1 MSKRLKQAVLILV
14 GIPAAM
20 ILTVF
25 IMGKIFEFKNVTAIS
40 SVSEVYT
47 DYIDE
52 GGLYALSG
60 EMVIVPG
67 EHVEPAPRWSSKS
80 TVFPTDTA
88 YRMRTAYK
96 SFSAGSISEVYSD
109 KCLSGKDYKASVCIQ
124 FKLPSGIEYS
134 MIFPAA
140 FCEHEIYVN
149 GLLVSSKERS
159 DKYGF
164 LLPAPEKILLPYN
177 PAGGYEI
184 LVNLVSSKGFTGGS
198 FDSIL
203 VGATDVTDTAY
214 GFYTAVN
221 IVVLCFIIT
230 TMIFLCLQMFAFK
243 KSRILMA
250 FLLYFAAS
258 LLYVFTRDD
267 FSSVNLGFYLPLN
280 IMLILKSLATPLYTA
295 SILLICYRL
304 FPYYFPSKAVMII
317 EFLQIF
323 PIISDLSF
331 KTFPLLTNISDFVL
345 VLPLVPCLYVF
356 ALSFEESEKYSLRFG
371 ICLFLAETDVLLR
384 HATSGLSMPVM
395 YVYFPT
401 IGGFMVLNVL
411 MMAVRYKHQNS
422 TENFYEVELSK
433 YLNAL
438 QASENAFLNAQIKPH
453 FLYNTLNTIA
463 DLCVTDPDK
472 AKGLIDS
479 LTEYLKLILDLDN
492 MEEQV
497 SLERELELARAY
509 TAIEKGRFPSIRF
522 YTDYPLKMPKISL
535 PALTIQPLI
544 ENAIKHGVRKSNRPG
559 AVTLRIMDNPD
570 GVYFYVSD
578 NGVGMNEETIKGLF
592 KEPKENKSIGIYNID
607 KRLRNQYG
615 NGLSID
621 STEDLGTCV
630 TFVVP
635 K

>member
-1 MSKRLKQAVLILV
+1 MSKRLKQAILILV
-14 GIPAAM
+14 AVPAFM

-25 IMGKIFEFKNVTAIS
+25 VMGRIFAIKNVS
-40 SVSEVYT
+40 LVNSVNDRTT
-47 DYIDE
+47 DYINE
-52 GGLYALSG
+52 GVLYALSG

-67 EHVEPAPRWSSKS
+67 EHVDPSPRWSSRT

-88 YRMRTAYK
+88 NRMRTAYK
-96 SFSAGSISEVYSD
+96 SFTAESISDVYTD
-109 KCLSGKDYKASVCIQ
+109 KCVSGKDYKASLCMQ
-124 FKLPSGIEYS
+124 FKLPSGTDYA

-149 GLLVSSKERS
+149 GLSVSTEKRS
-159 DKYGF
+159 ETFGF
-164 LLPAPEKILLPYN
+164 LLPTPKKIYLPYN
-177 PAGGYEI
+177 PAGGYEVLI
-184 LVNLVSSKGFTGGS
+184 NIVSSKGFTGGS
-198 FDSIL
+198 FDSVL
-203 VGATDVTDTAY
+203 VGASDVIDTAY
-214 GFYTAVN
+214 DFYTIFN

-230 TMIFLCLQMFAFK
+230 SMVFLCLQLLAFK
-243 KSRILMA
+243 KSRILIS
-250 FLLYFAAS
+250 FILYFAAS

-267 FSSVNLGFYLPLN
+267 FSLVNLGISFPLN
-280 IMLILKSLATPLYTA
+280 IMLLLKSVATPLYTA

-331 KTFPLLTNISDFVL
+331 KTFPLLTYISDFVL

-356 ALSFEESEKYSLRFG
+356 ALSFEGSEKYSLRFG

-384 HATSGLSMPVM
+384 HATGGLSMPAM

-401 IGGFMVLNVL
+401 IGGFMILNVL
-411 MMAVRYKHQNS
+411 MMADKYKHQNS
-422 TENFYEVELSK
+422 TEIFYEVELSK

-463 DLCVTDPDK
+463 DLCVTDPEK

-509 TAIEKGRFPSIRF
+509 TAIEKERFPSIRF

-621 STEDLGTCV
+621 STVDLGTCV
-630 TFVVP
+630 TFKVP